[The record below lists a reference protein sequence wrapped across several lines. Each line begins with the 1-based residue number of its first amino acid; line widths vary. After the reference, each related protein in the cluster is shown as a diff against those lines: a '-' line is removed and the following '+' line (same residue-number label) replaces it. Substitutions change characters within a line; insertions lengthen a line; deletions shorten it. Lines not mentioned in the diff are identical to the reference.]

1 MSLVYHGTF
10 PESNKFQ
17 IKVIQSMSKKIPT
30 IKLSNGYTT
39 PRIGFGTY
47 MVIKWLTFLYDKS

>member
-10 PESNKFQ
+10 PESNKCQ

-47 MVIKWLTFLYDKS
+47 MVIK